1 MQYKKFLIFKN
12 KNMNGLKS
20 KNSNSTLGWI
30 LSLLIILGLTLPF
43 HWSLDYF
50 TVFPKEH
57 LSFSH
62 TYFTIE
68 DIQTIIGRYNNAS
81 FLEAKSISNEPFVR
95 KLIENNLI
103 VNKDFNEEN
112 KINNQSN
119 GKSSSSYSKNN
130 TAVKKQNM
138 PANDIQD
145 YTIDEVIEMSAKEFY
160 SQYIAN
166 QATVDNKYKG
176 KLLSLNGKVK
186 EVSSDYLSEGY
197 IVTLESRSYRGVD
210 CHFTSTNNY
219 GVSNL
224 IKDDEVYI
232 VGRFDGSELS
242 YPELKDCKIE
252 DKYEKNER
260 RSNQIQSKYID
271 KAIVALSLTDVI
283 IYHNIK
289 NDSDSIETNTVN
301 SFDFDYKVNN
311 ITQGYLNSPY
321 GNGGWEVTDDN
332 VIETYGTIDYAN
344 QVFEWKIKI
353 VLYPDLRFKYIEAN
367 YSSSYTHIPIDKE
380 DFVTDID
387 QSFESWEFVY
397 K

>member
-1 MQYKKFLIFKN
+1 
-12 KNMNGLKS
+12 MNGLKS

-30 LSLLIILGLTLPF
+30 LSLMIILGLTLPF

-119 GKSSSSYSKNN
+119 DKSSSSYSKNN

-160 SQYIAN
+160 SQYNAN

-232 VGRFDGSELS
+232 VGRYDGSSLS
-242 YPELKDCKIE
+242 YPELKDCTIE
-252 DKYEKNER
+252 NEYDKARR
-260 RSNQIQSKYID
+260 RSNLIQCKYID
-271 KAIVALSLTDVI
+271 KAIVALSHTDVI
-283 IYHNIK
+283 IYHKINK
-289 NDSDSIETNTVN
+289 YYSDSIETNTIN
-301 SFDFDYKVNN
+301 SFDFNDKFNN
-311 ITQGYLNSPY
+311 ITYGFYHSSD

-332 VIETYGTIDYAN
+332 IIETYGSIDQARN
-344 QVFEWKIKI
+344 VLSWKIKV

>member
-1 MQYKKFLIFKN
+1 MTGVQ
-12 KNMNGLKS
+12 
-20 KNSNSTLGWI
+20 TCA
-30 LSLLIILGLTLPF
+30 LP
-43 HWSLDYF
+43 
-50 TVFPKEH
+50 
-57 LSFSH
+57 
-62 TYFTIE
+62 I
-68 DIQTIIGRYNNAS
+68 
-81 FLEAKSISNEPFVR
+81 
-95 KLIENNLI
+95 
-103 VNKDFNEEN
+103 
-112 KINNQSN
+112 
-119 GKSSSSYSKNN
+119 
-130 TAVKKQNM
+130 
-138 PANDIQD
+138 
-145 YTIDEVIEMSAKEFY
+145 
-160 SQYIAN
+160 
-166 QATVDNKYKG
+166 
-176 KLLSLNGKVK
+176 
-186 EVSSDYLSEGY
+186 
-197 IVTLESRSYRGVD
+197 
-210 CHFTSTNNY
+210 
-219 GVSNL
+219 L

-252 DKYEKNER
+252 NKYEKNER

-332 VIETYGTIDYAN
+332 VIDTYGTIDYAN